1 MPLSAS
7 LNVGVS
13 ALKSFAEGI
22 QVTSNNIAN
31 VNTIGYKTSRAQYS
45 DTFSN
50 LLKPLVPN
58 NANTGVKIPPT
69 QIGGGVQIESVTA
82 VFSQGTI
89 QTSSN
94 NSDLAIA
101 GSGFFMVKDVSTGK
115 TMATRAGNFRLDSD
129 GYLVTQQGYRV
140 QGASGAQ
147 TRIEYNASLGTID
160 VKGPQDNLSVTAKSL
175 SSELD
180 YVYLPSVEGISVGA
194 VVQGAGV
201 TYGTLVTAVDPA
213 TNKVTFSRKPTI
225 TTTEPPSKNDLLL
238 TKGSPYASMG
248 VSLSVEDIAAGK
260 TFDQGL
266 VLALDK
272 FAPGQYI
279 GGAGVVP
286 GTVVTRVNQANA
298 TSPKVTLTP
307 SDSSVLPSST
317 LTFTSADAAKLSKG
331 MRVLTGDGAAGSFI
345 TNIALPNA
353 AGNVLVT
360 LSENLTS
367 PASTAVSYTFE
378 PTPYLTATALSGT
391 SGLPFL
397 NLDPADAAKLSV
409 GMRVRSGTGA
419 TGTYIADINAATGV
433 ITLSAALSVDANED
447 YTFDP
452 TLTLS
457 APAGEGLEGS
467 QKTFQGGV
475 ALSATTDPV
484 DVLLENVVGLE
495 IGMQVITGTGAT
507 GKVITAINGNTVTL
521 NGLSSDLPVGEL
533 LEFSAATPTWVSSY
547 KFPSLSFSNYYTPA
561 LTVGDVRVSFEM
573 DTDYDLVDTA
583 NNSLS
588 GLARAEAADLAP
600 RIRTFN
606 VGATG
611 EISVILSNGQTFKA
625 GYVLLQAFK
634 DPGAL
639 IREGSNMFSGV
650 DTAGFFNGAFEAQ
663 NIENL
668 IPGTRGLGAING
680 GGLELSNVDLGEEF
694 SNMII
699 TQRAFQA
706 GSRVISTTDA
716 MMEEV
721 VNLKR

>member
-22 QVTSNNIAN
+22 QVTSNNISN

-69 QIGGGVQIESVTA
+69 QIGGGVQIESVSA

-101 GSGFFMVKDVSTGK
+101 GAGFFMVKDVSTGK

-140 QGASGAQ
+140 QGASGAK
-147 TRIEYNASLGTID
+147 TRVEYNASLGTID
-160 VKGPQDNLSVTAKSL
+160 VKGPQDNLAVTAKSL
-175 SSELD
+175 NQELD
-180 YVYLPSVEGISVGA
+180 YLYLPSVDGIDVGS
-194 VVQGAGV
+194 VVQGAGII
-201 TYGTLVTAVDPA
+201 YGTQVTSVDPL
-213 TNKVTFSRKPTI
+213 TNKVTLSRKPSV
-225 TTTEPPSKNDLLL
+225 TTTEPATQENLLL
-238 TKGSPYASMG
+238 TKGSPYAS
-248 VSLSVEDIAAGK
+248 LA
-260 TFDQGL
+260 GL
-266 VLALDK
+266 VQGPTVGEEIWTALNK
-272 FAPGQYI
+272 FPAGQYL
-279 GGAGVVP
+279 GGAGVTP
-286 GTVVTRVNQANA
+286 GTVVTRVNRANEGS
-298 TSPKVTLTP
+298 SPVSVTLAAAANNITTITVA
-307 SDSSVLPSST
+307 SAADLSV
-317 LTFTSADAAKLSKG
+317 G
-331 MRVLTGDGAAGSFI
+331 MRVSFGVGVASGTYITAINGNQITLSGSLTG
-345 TNIALPNA
+345 
-353 AGNVLVT
+353 NVNDV
-360 LSENLTS
+360 
-367 PASTAVSYTFE
+367 YKFDK
-378 PTPYLTATALSGT
+378 TPFLEATATGT
-391 SGLPFL
+391 GGLPFL
-397 NLDPADAAKLSV
+397 NLSPTDAAKLSV

-419 TGTYIADINAATGV
+419 TGSYITDINASTGV
-433 ITLSAALSVDANED
+433 ITLSTALSTTAVGS
-447 YTFDP
+447 YVFDP

-457 APAGEGLEGS
+457 APVGELPEGAKVTVSASNGQNITFNSSVNGLE
-467 QKTFQGGV
+467 V
-475 ALSATTDPV
+475 
-484 DVLLENVVGLE
+484 
-495 IGMQVITGTGAT
+495 GMQVVTGTGAA
-507 GKVITAINGNTVTL
+507 GQFITAIDYANRIVTL
-521 NGLSSDLPVGEL
+521 SGTPSPSPSSGDIF
-533 LEFSAATPTWVSSY
+533 EFSPAIPTWVSSY

-561 LTVGDVRVSFEM
+561 LNVGDVRVSFEI
-573 DTDYDLVDTA
+573 DQDYDLVDTS

>member
-22 QVTSNNIAN
+22 QVTSNNISN

-69 QIGGGVQIESVTA
+69 QIGGGVQIESVSA

-101 GSGFFMVKDVSTGK
+101 GAGFFMVKDVATGK

-140 QGASGAQ
+140 QGASGAK
-147 TRIEYNASLGTID
+147 TRIEYDASLGTID
-160 VKGPQDNLSVTAKSL
+160 VKGPQDNLAVTAKSL
-175 SSELD
+175 NTELD
-180 YVYLPSVEGISVGA
+180 YIYVPSVEGINVGD
-194 VVQGAGV
+194 VVQGAGI
-201 TYGTLVTAVDPA
+201 TYGTVVTAVDPGE
-213 TNKVTFSRKPTI
+213 NKVTLSRKPTI
-225 TTTEPPSKNDLLL
+225 TTTEPPEKNGLLL
-238 TKGSPYASMG
+238 SEGSPYAG
-248 VSLSVEDIAAGK
+248 FAVADYLTPPYENDL
-260 TFDQGL
+260 FD
-266 VLALDK
+266 ALNK
-272 FAPGQYI
+272 FSPGQYL
-279 GGAGVVP
+279 GGAGVTP
-286 GTVVTRVNQANA
+286 GTVVTRINQANA
-298 TSPKVTLTP
+298 TTP
-307 SDSSVLPSST
+307 DTTVSTIVAPSSGAT
-317 LTFTSADAAKLSKG
+317 TITVSPADASKLSVG
-331 MRVLTGDGAAGSFI
+331 MRVRTGTGAVGSYI
-345 TNIALPNA
+345 TQIDTVT
-353 AGNVLVT
+353 GVIT
-360 LSENLTS
+360 LSTPL
-367 PASTAVSYTFE
+367 ASSVFTTTESYKFE
-378 PTPYLTATALSGT
+378 PTPYLVATATSGT
-391 SGLPFL
+391 GGLPFL

-409 GMRVRSGTGA
+409 GMRVRSGLGA
-419 TGTYIADINAATGV
+419 VGAYIADINASTGV
-433 ITLSAALSVDANED
+433 ITLSEALTAAASGT

-457 APAGEGLEGS
+457 GPATEGLEGPKPVVSS
-467 QKTFQGGV
+467 QPTPG
-475 ALSATTDPV
+475 SPATIV
-484 DVLLENVVGLE
+484 FADVTGLQ
-495 IGMQVITGTGAT
+495 IGMEVISGTGAT
-507 GKVITAINGNTVTL
+507 GKVITAIDKLTNTVTL
-521 NGLSSDLPVGEL
+521 SGSFDANSLPSASEVF
-533 LEFSAATPTWVSSY
+533 EFSPETPTWISSY

-561 LTVGDVRVSFEM
+561 LTVGDVRIGF
-573 DTDYDLVDTA
+573 DIDRDYDLVDTA

-588 GLARAEAADLAP
+588 GLARAEAAELAP

-611 EISVILSNGQTFKA
+611 EVSVILSNGQTFKA

-650 DTAGFFNGAFEAQ
+650 DTAGFFNGAFEAE

-668 IPGTRGLGAING
+668 IPGTRGLGSING